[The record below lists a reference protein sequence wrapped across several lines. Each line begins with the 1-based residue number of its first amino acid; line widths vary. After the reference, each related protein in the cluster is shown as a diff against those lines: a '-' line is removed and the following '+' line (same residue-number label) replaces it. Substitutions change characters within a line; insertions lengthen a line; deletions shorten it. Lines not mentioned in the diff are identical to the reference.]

1 MSYHDRSFDPQER
14 HALQSAEREAK
25 WHPRSL
31 LQQLGFQLGQSVLDL
46 GCGTGFWTL
55 PLAEIVGVV
64 GKVWALDVSPEMLE
78 ALVERKPP
86 TQVQPLLSELP
97 RIDLPEASVDSI
109 WGAFVIHEV
118 EPLEDLIVEM
128 QRVLRPG
135 GYLAI
140 LDWRPDAAHDAGPPF
155 AHRLASD
162 AIIRHLQAA
171 GFQQV
176 SQTWQNEDAYL
187 VEANCYGEK
196 GSGE

>member
-1 MSYHDRSFDPQER
+1 
-14 HALQSAEREAK
+14 
-25 WHPRSL
+25 
-31 LQQLGFQLGQSVLDL
+31 
-46 GCGTGFWTL
+46 
-55 PLAEIVGVV
+55 
-64 GKVWALDVSPEMLE
+64 MLE

-86 TQVQPLLSELP
+86 AQVQPLLSELP
-97 RIDLPEASVDSI
+97 HIDLPDASVDSI

-118 EPLEDLIVEM
+118 EPLDELMVEM

-140 LDWRPDAAHDAGPPF
+140 LDWRPDAAHDDGPPL

-162 AIIRHLQAA
+162 AIIHHLQAA

-196 GSGE
+196 GSGG